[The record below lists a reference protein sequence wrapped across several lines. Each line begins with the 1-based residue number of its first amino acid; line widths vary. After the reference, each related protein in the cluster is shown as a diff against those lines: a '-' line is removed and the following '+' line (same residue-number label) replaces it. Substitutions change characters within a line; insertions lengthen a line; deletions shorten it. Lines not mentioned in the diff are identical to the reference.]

1 MQIAS
6 RLRDTTLGDLLA
18 QLYRARATGVL
29 ELIEPRAR
37 HAIHL
42 RRGFVQAVESERAA
56 LRLGDIATRLW
67 GVARPAVERARM
79 FAQGRGLRIGHALV
93 ATHVIGASQLDALLA
108 EQQRARLEMLY
119 ALDDAELRFRVARPL
134 PKGAA
139 EQSPLEAK
147 DTFFG
152 RPRKR
157 PRASG
162 EDEGDRATRQT
173 QPARGAAHRSTTTSA
188 SGRSRATV
196 AHRFANEY
204 ATLGLDP
211 SADER
216 AVRDAYRALVLA
228 LHPDRAQGASDEER
242 QARSR
247 RLAAVV
253 RAYKTLSAS

>member
-18 QLYRARATGVL
+18 QLHRARATGVL

-93 ATHVIGASQLDALLA
+93 ATQVIGAGQLDALLA
-108 EQQRARLEMLY
+108 EQQRARLDMLY

-134 PKGAA
+134 PRGAA

-157 PRASG
+157 PRASR
-162 EDEGDRATRQT
+162 EDEREARQT
-173 QPARGAAHRSTTTSA
+173 PPARGAAHRSASTSA
-188 SGRSRATV
+188 GGRARTTV
-196 AHRFANEY
+196 SRFANEY

-228 LHPDRAQGASDEER
+228 LHPDRAQEASDEER
-242 QARSR
+242 QARAR
-247 RLAAVV
+247 RLVAVV